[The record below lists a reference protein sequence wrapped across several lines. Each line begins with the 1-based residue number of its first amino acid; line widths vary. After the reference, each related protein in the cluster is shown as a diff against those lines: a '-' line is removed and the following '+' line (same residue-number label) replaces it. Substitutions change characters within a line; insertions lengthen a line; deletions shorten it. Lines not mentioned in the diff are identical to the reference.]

1 MPKGCYTTSGQML
14 IPSFQR
20 GRPKQHA
27 THRESISIVQS
38 LPIFLAFITNSMRG
52 PFHFPVGKEKTADK
66 TEVKVKTNKKLFH
79 LPFPLECQFHVSA
92 RTISPF
98 IYTLATIFE

>member
-66 TEVKVKTNKKLFH
+66 TEVKVKTNKKI
-79 LPFPLECQFHVSA
+79 VSSPVPIGMS
-92 RTISPF
+92 ISRVRPHYLSF
-98 IYTLATIFE
+98 YIYLSYYI